1 MKRLSF
7 SEDPVDPLDAV
18 VHVEL
23 MEELRL
29 CCRFIFVGTL
39 GGISSDVALE
49 GGVEENAF
57 GGVLETRG
65 PPGGLFE

>member
-1 MKRLSF
+1 MERLSF

-18 VHVEL
+18 VQVEL
-23 MEELRL
+23 MDELRL
-29 CCRFIFVGTL
+29 CCRFNFVGRV
-39 GGISSDVALE
+39 GGISSDIALE
-49 GGVEENAF
+49 GGMEEYAF